1 MLYVDLEK
9 IMIKKYHSLERRTF
23 MKIITVRFLPLV
35 VLFLVVAIAAAGS
48 GRYYEVT
55 ITLTDDQANA
65 VLNSR
70 SGEAEI
76 EFTKE
81 QLEIIKDVLPEF
93 DYEVITLMPEFLS
106 RSHAVIIEL
115 HVPDDYP
122 DPRFFIR
129 MDPQPSP

>member
-1 MLYVDLEK
+1 
-9 IMIKKYHSLERRTF
+9 
-23 MKIITVRFLPLV
+23 MKIIHVRLFPLI
-35 VLFLVVAIAAAGS
+35 VLFLLVAITIAGS

-55 ITLTDDQANA
+55 ITLTDDQADT
-65 VLNSR
+65 VLRSR

-76 EFTKE
+76 EFTKG
-81 QLEIIKDVLPEF
+81 QLKIITDVVPEF
-93 DYEVITLMPEFLS
+93 DYEVITLMPEHLS
-106 RSHAVIIEL
+106 RSHAVVIEL

>member
-1 MLYVDLEK
+1 
-9 IMIKKYHSLERRTF
+9 

>member
-1 MLYVDLEK
+1 MR
-9 IMIKKYHSLERRTF
+9 S
-23 MKIITVRFLPLV
+23 ITVRLFPLV
-35 VLFLVVAIAAAGS
+35 VLFLLAAVAIAGS

-55 ITLTDDQANA
+55 ITLTDEQANA

-81 QLEIIKDVLPEF
+81 QFEIITDVVSVF

-106 RSHAVIIEL
+106 RSHAVVIEL
-115 HVPDDYP
+115 HVPDDFPGPESY
-122 DPRFFIR
+122 IR

>member
-1 MLYVDLEK
+1 
-9 IMIKKYHSLERRTF
+9 
-23 MKIITVRFLPLV
+23 MKNIAVRLFPLV
-35 VLFLVVAIAAAGS
+35 VLFFLASVAIAGS

-55 ITLTDDQANA
+55 ITLTDEQANA

-81 QLEIIKDVLPEF
+81 QFEIITDIVPLF
-93 DYEVITLMPEFLS
+93 DYEVITLVPEYLS
-106 RSHAVIIEL
+106 RSHAVLIEI

-122 DPRFFIR
+122 GPESYIR

>member
-1 MLYVDLEK
+1 
-9 IMIKKYHSLERRTF
+9 
-23 MKIITVRFLPLV
+23 MKNITVRLFPLV
-35 VLFLVVAIAAAGS
+35 VLFLLAAFAIAGS

-55 ITLTDDQANA
+55 ITLTDEQANA

-81 QLEIIKDVLPEF
+81 QFEIITDVVPVF

-106 RSHAVIIEL
+106 RSNDVIIEL
-115 HVPDDYP
+115 HVPDGYP
-122 DPRFFIR
+122 GPESYIR

>member
-1 MLYVDLEK
+1 
-9 IMIKKYHSLERRTF
+9 
-23 MKIITVRFLPLV
+23 MKIIYVRLFPLV
-35 VLFLVVAIAAAGS
+35 VLFLLVAVAVAGS

-70 SGEAEI
+70 GGEAEI

-81 QLEIIKDVLPEF
+81 QFEIITDVVPEF
-93 DYEVITLMPEFLS
+93 DYEVITLMTEHLS
-106 RSHAVIIEL
+106 RSYAVVIEL
-115 HVPDDYP
+115 HVPDGYP

>member
-1 MLYVDLEK
+1 MLVA
-9 IMIKKYHSLERRTF
+9 
-23 MKIITVRFLPLV
+23 V
-35 VLFLVVAIAAAGS
+35 VAAGS

-55 ITLTDDQANA
+55 ITLTDDQANM
-65 VLNSR
+65 VLLSR

-81 QLEIIKDVLPEF
+81 QLEIIEEVLPEF
-93 DYEVITLMPEFLS
+93 DYEVITLMPEHLS
-106 RSHAVIIEL
+106 RSHAVVIEL
-115 HVPDDYP
+115 HVPDGLP